1 MTKNPKKLIL
11 KYKSILQGVCYMHR
25 FSRLLRSLYIDFN
38 GEMTNGK
45 LLRTVKKSE
54 MAKETP
60 RNYAT

>member
-25 FSRLLRSLYIDFN
+25 FSRLLRSLHIDFN

-45 LLRTVKKSE
+45 FRKHVFSAGLK
-54 MAKETP
+54 
-60 RNYAT
+60 

>member
-1 MTKNPKKLIL
+1 MTKNPKNLIL

-45 LLRTVKKSE
+45 LLRTVKKS
-54 MAKETP
+54 
-60 RNYAT
+60 